1 MVEHI
6 LQLDSIFHSLADPVR
21 RDILRR
27 VAQADMSISELAERY
42 TISFAAVSKHLK
54 VMEKAKLISK
64 KKEGK
69 KQIVTIA
76 PNALKSADD
85 YLEQYRLLWQSR
97 HDKLEQLL
105 RGDYNGKNQSY

>member
-1 MVEHI
+1 MVEYTV
-6 LQLDSIFHSLADPVR
+6 QLDSIFHSLADPVR

-69 KQIVTIA
+69 KQIVTLS
-76 PNALKSADD
+76 PTALKSADE

-97 HDKLEQLL
+97 HDKLDQLL
-105 RGDYNGKNQSY
+105 KGD